1 MGAVASVTNPGEKW
15 VLTRADDFNTSHE
28 VKNAF
33 VSLKMVPNIKILD
46 LYV

>member
-1 MGAVASVTNPGEKW
+1 MGAVASGTNPGEKW

-28 VKNAF
+28 IKNVVFIENGAQY
-33 VSLKMVPNIKILD
+33 KILD